1 MIERVWHG
9 WTTSAN
15 ADAYEALLE
24 NEVFP
29 SIVAKNVPGYRG
41 IRLLRRSLPNGDVE
55 FMTIMTFDSW
65 DAVRTFA
72 GEDYETAYV
81 PPRARAVLAR
91 FDERSVHYEVRKRF
105 TY

>member
-1 MIERVWHG
+1 MIERVWRG

-15 ADAYEALLE
+15 ADAYETLLE

-29 SIVAKNVPGYRG
+29 SIVAKNVAGYRG
-41 IRLLRRSLPNGDVE
+41 IRLLRRPLPNDEVE

-65 DAVRTFA
+65 EAVRAFGGA
-72 GEDYETAYV
+72 DYEVAYV

-91 FDERSVHYEVRKRF
+91 FDERSLHYEVRKRF